1 MRRPIIVG
9 NWKMNMT
16 PSQTRRLIAELKP
29 LISDEDCD
37 VVICPPSCCLQAAAE
52 ALEGSSIRL
61 GAQNVHWEKSGAFT
75 GEVSTDMLKEL
86 NVEFVIVGHSERRQY
101 FAETD
106 ITVNKRARAAIAAGL
121 TPIIC
126 VGESLAERESG
137 KTESVVSL
145 QTEKALEG
153 MTKQEAAHI
162 VLAYEP
168 IWAIGT
174 GRTATSDQANE
185 TIAVI
190 REQVRRL
197 YGSAADDVRIQYGGS
212 MKPGNAAEL
221 MAMSEIDGGLI
232 GGASLKAS
240 DFAAIVHYNK

>member
-1 MRRPIIVG
+1 MRRPIIAG

-145 QTEKALEG
+145 QT
-153 MTKQEAAHI
+153 
-162 VLAYEP
+162 
-168 IWAIGT
+168 
-174 GRTATSDQANE
+174 
-185 TIAVI
+185 
-190 REQVRRL
+190 
-197 YGSAADDVRIQYGGS
+197 
-212 MKPGNAAEL
+212 
-221 MAMSEIDGGLI
+221 
-232 GGASLKAS
+232 
-240 DFAAIVHYNK
+240 